1 MATVK
6 SRFSDSPIWKAIM
19 KVKECYMAGRDVLLG
34 SGNIARLQMCSF
46 IVGLDITSDPDK
58 IV

>member
-1 MATVK
+1 
-6 SRFSDSPIWKAIM
+6 M